1 MAPTESQLHFDWN
14 EIERE
19 RYDPRVLFDHPNL
32 DDFLGRREGQYFDR
46 KSGRIDPRGL
56 AKTISSFSNADAR
69 GGLIVVG
76 IRNRKPE
83 GVDDVGGRLNELMRA
98 PRELCP
104 QATCHLKVV
113 DLSGVCMLLIHVEYN
128 PYRVVDVSD
137 GTVYLRCGDSDRQ
150 LPPDEVVRLR
160 QDKGE
165 MPFELEVVEGADMD
179 DLDPDLISEYA
190 DSVRR
195 SHRLEYDTSDWDVL
209 LQRRLIRRER
219 GRLRVQMA
227 ALLLFGKDP
236 IRYLPGCKVRF
247 IRYEGTEERTG
258 QELNVVKDALLEGP
272 VPRHIKLA
280 ADMAFSQLREFQ
292 ALQPDGRFSVV
303 PEYPPDCVYE
313 AIVNACVHR
322 SFAATTQNVF
332 VRMFDDRLEV
342 ESPGGFMPPV
352 TPENIYE
359 QHVPRNPI
367 LMDALQNLRFV
378 RCANEGT
385 RRMRKLMEQSGLPLP
400 RFKQESDRMSKV
412 VVTLRNNI
420 EQRKAWI
427 DRDLTRHVGE
437 TLARSLSSNEKRVLN
452 YLAEFGSI
460 TVSHAH
466 RIANLKTWHA
476 ARKLLHGLVA
486 KGLISEIKSKTRDP
500 KAHFVL
506 SESWRPNGGR
516 EPGSSHRRPR

>member
-1 MAPTESQLHFDWN
+1 
-14 EIERE
+14 
-19 RYDPRVLFDHPNL
+19 
-32 DDFLGRREGQYFDR
+32 
-46 KSGRIDPRGL
+46 
-56 AKTISSFSNADAR
+56 
-69 GGLIVVG
+69 
-76 IRNRKPE
+76 
-83 GVDDVGGRLNELMRA
+83 
-98 PRELCP
+98 
-104 QATCHLKVV
+104 
-113 DLSGVCMLLIHVEYN
+113 
-128 PYRVVDVSD
+128 
-137 GTVYLRCGDSDRQ
+137 
-150 LPPDEVVRLR
+150 
-160 QDKGE
+160 
-165 MPFELEVVEGADMD
+165 
-179 DLDPDLISEYA
+179 
-190 DSVRR
+190 
-195 SHRLEYDTSDWDVL
+195 
-209 LQRRLIRRER
+209 
-219 GRLRVQMA
+219 
-227 ALLLFGKDP
+227 
-236 IRYLPGCKVRF
+236 
-247 IRYEGTEERTG
+247 
-258 QELNVVKDALLEGP
+258 
-272 VPRHIKLA
+272 
-280 ADMAFSQLREFQ
+280 MAFSQLREFQ